1 MTYYQDP
8 FLLDQV
14 RRTDPEPTSKLA
26 NPEQQY
32 HDEAYFAG
40 FPANGDDQQTSA
52 PTKCINP
59 WGVPSQVSIRRQ
71 HSKPE
76 AYPMRSARSDD
87 SYISPYLDELESP
100 FGDTVDTVG
109 PLELQRQQS
118 DGSQFPAL
126 NLDLD
131 LDLAMDMD
139 LNRQE
144 YNTPR
149 DDQWPLFGSTN
160 PNLEAVGLSAS
171 PGSGSAEAD
180 TPITPITPTSTST
193 SPSAP
198 MSAPASTTTFVCGY
212 PRPRPRCQTRPQ
224 PQPQPPRTR
233 TTTRRTSSSTPHQR
247 KPNPTTTTRSSG
259 ARTKK
264 RNPAPSSPSSEDD
277 SASAIQKAKH
287 AHSIIERRY
296 RDNLNGK
303 MMQLHR
309 VLLAAETAE
318 SSPMN
323 DANPD
328 DAAAVAGAFPQS
340 VSLDETKAQAQ
351 TVGRVRKSDIMTRA
365 INYIHRSEAQ
375 MRHMSGEVARLQ
387 DQIRV
392 YQKLVEGEG

>member
-8 FLLDQV
+8 FLLD
-14 RRTDPEPTSKLA
+14 
-26 NPEQQY
+26 QQY

-40 FPANGDDQQTSA
+40 FPANGDDQQISA

-59 WGVPSQVSIRRQ
+59 WGVPSQVSIRTQ

-76 AYPMRSARSDD
+76 LYPMKSARSDD

-118 DGSQFPAL
+118 DGSQLTAP

-144 YNTPR
+144 YSTPP

-160 PNLEAVGLSAS
+160 PNLEALGLSAS

-193 SPSAP
+193 SPPAP

-233 TTTRRTSSSTPHQR
+233 TTARRTSSSTTHQR
-247 KPNPTTTTRSSG
+247 KPNPTTTRSSC

-264 RNPAPSSPSSEDD
+264 RNPAPSSSSSEDD

-309 VLLAAETAE
+309 VLLAAETTE

-323 DANPD
+323 GANPD
-328 DAAAVAGAFPQS
+328 DAAAVAVAFPQS